1 MTCKN
6 KYLCAIIM
14 YEFRKGTKIV
24 DVEKSICDVFGEA
37 TVDLNV

>member
-1 MTCKN
+1 MTFKN

-24 DVEKSICDVFGEA
+24 DVVKSICDEIEEA